1 MRSACSSPF
10 SPFQSKFCSL
20 ASRGVGGAVR
30 SPGLWSPVLEKSGE
44 GSLPRTSF
52 GDLSPTQKW
61 MGRASELRVGALSL
75 LVPLPAPGTWCRS

>member
-1 MRSACSSPF
+1 MRSACSPF

-61 MGRASELRVGALSL
+61 MGLRTQGGGAKPPCAPSCPRD
-75 LVPLPAPGTWCRS
+75 LV